1 MDINYLYK
9 FGLVLT
15 NLRNLLRDRC
25 YDTKDL
31 DKFIK
36 DDDPIETF
44 SEVYAKAKLHKIS
57 FSDALKFEFVSTE
70 KTLSI
75 WFIDRNYDQA
85 KLRERMTSTDQIKAV
100 NEDIDKCLSDYNIII
115 CASKCSPQA
124 KKEVSSKAQLFIFDE
139 LLIDLPRH
147 ILVSRHS
154 IVSEAEAKKYLGL
167 SFEPKDL
174 PRILITDPVAKWYN
188 WSINQIVFI
197 DNPVM
202 PKFKIVSN

>member
-9 FGLVLT
+9 FGLVLK
-15 NLRNLLRDRC
+15 NLRNLLCDRG
-25 YDTKDL
+25 YETLEL
-31 DKFIK
+31 DQFIK
-36 DDDPIETF
+36 DDEPIETF
-44 SEVYAKAKLHKIS
+44 SEVYAKAKKLKIS
-57 FSDALKFEFVSTE
+57 FSDALKFEFAKPGSTI
-70 KTLSI
+70 SI

-100 NEDIDKCLSDYNIII
+100 NEEIEKCSSNYNIIV

-154 IVSEAEAKKYLGL
+154 IVEASEAKKYLG
-167 SFEPKDL
+167 SFDPKDL
-174 PRILITDPVAKWYN
+174 PRILLTDPVAKWYN

-197 DNPVM
+197 DNPIM